1 MSPDGDGDLLAECVD
16 AVVAMDGRLAGI
28 EMVLSASPPAG
39 GRGRG
44 VRRRRT
50 RYRLPANSAVRVAQ
64 RRHLQATTSVGD
76 GDVGARVELLHE
88 IRRFVDALNTTY
100 ELSLS
105 TLAVPGCWYAHPG
118 AVRELAA
125 VMASYHS
132 AYSTKRGMAESD
144 APNIWHDRVLWPCLR
159 RLREE
164 LGLRE
169 CVTNGGHVVRR
180 QRYIVTDSGFEAA
193 VAELLEGGA

>member
-1 MSPDGDGDLLAECVD
+1 MTQDGDGDLLAECVD

-28 EMVLSASPPAG
+28 ETLLSATPPTS
-39 GRGRG
+39 GRVRG
-44 VRRRRT
+44 IRRRRT

-64 RRHLQATTSVGD
+64 RRHREAMTSVEA
-76 GDVGARVELLHE
+76 GDVRAQVDLLHE
-88 IRRFVDALNTTY
+88 LRRFVDALNATY

-105 TLAVPGCWYAHPG
+105 TLAVPGCWYRHPG

-132 AYSTKRGMAESD
+132 AYSAKRGMAESD

-169 CVTNGGHVVRR
+169 CVTNGGHVARR
-180 QRYIVTDSGFEAA
+180 QGAIVTDSGFDAA
-193 VAELLEGGA
+193 VARRLEGAA